1 MSLRIFHI
9 LFVIVCV
16 GFSAS
21 VAIWC
26 FRDYAAERSPMA
38 LALGIL
44 FVVSGVALVV
54 YGTKVY
60 AKLRDLP

>member
-9 LFVIVCV
+9 VFVIVCV

-21 VAIWC
+21 VALWC
-26 FRDYAAERSPMA
+26 FRDYAAERSPTA
-38 LALGIL
+38 LALGVI
-44 FVVSGVALVV
+44 FTVTGVALVV

-60 AKLRDLP
+60 GKLKDLP